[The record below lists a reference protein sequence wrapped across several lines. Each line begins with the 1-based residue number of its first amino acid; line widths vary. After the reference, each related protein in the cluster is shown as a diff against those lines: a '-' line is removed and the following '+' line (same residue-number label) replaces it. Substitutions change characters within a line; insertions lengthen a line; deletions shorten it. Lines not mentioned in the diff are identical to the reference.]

1 MSLKKKCEDLR
12 VICAFFVPSDATFN
26 EDTVRMKS
34 YHVLHL
40 DTTKVAV

>member
-1 MSLKKKCEDLR
+1 MSLKIKCGDLR
-12 VICAFFVPSDATFN
+12 VTCAFFVPSGATFN

-40 DTTKVAV
+40 DTTEVPA